1 MKLYSFSQF
10 INETY
15 EFDELDRM
23 RKLGLVDDA
32 EYDAQKR
39 EIRREAYMASGAMGI
54 EDIKQ
59 ALETEGAKQLMA
71 LGLHMVSS
79 RTQLINGNIIFSLD
93 QNYAPSNGWGIG
105 FFAGPKL
112 IRRMMPKG
120 INLGVWG
127 RTSGSMDFKIK
138 RFSHAEGYTK
148 MSDLEFFDKA
158 MQWAAENIDFEH
170 AKANPSSYTWKY
182 YTKKRSPSIKKF

>member
-1 MKLYSFSQF
+1 MKLYRFSQF
-10 INETY
+10 INESY

-23 RKLGLVDDA
+23 RELGLVDDT

-39 EIRREAYMASGAMGI
+39 ATRREAYMASGPLGI
-54 EDIKQ
+54 EDIKA
-59 ALETEGAKQLMA
+59 ALATEGANQLMA

-79 RTQLINGNIIFSLD
+79 RTQLVNGNIIFSLD

-120 INLGVWG
+120 INIGVWG
-127 RTSGSMDFKIK
+127 RRTGSMDFKIK
-138 RFSHAEGYTK
+138 RFPAE
-148 MSDLEFFDKA
+148 MPDLEFFDTA

-170 AKANPSSYTWKY
+170 AKRNPEPTTWKY
-182 YTKKRSPSIKKF
+182 YTKKRSPARIF

>member
-10 INETY
+10 INESY

-23 RKLGLVDDA
+23 RELGIVDDT

-39 EIRREAYMASGAMGI
+39 ATRREAYMTSGAMGI

-79 RTQLINGNIIFSLD
+79 RTQLVNGNIIFSLD

-127 RTSGSMDFKIK
+127 RKSGSMDFKIK
-138 RFSHAEGYTK
+138 RFSQG
-148 MSDLEFFDKA
+148 MPDLEFFDTA

-170 AKANPSSYTWKY
+170 AKRNPEPTTWKY
-182 YTKKRSPSIKKF
+182 YTKKRSPAKS